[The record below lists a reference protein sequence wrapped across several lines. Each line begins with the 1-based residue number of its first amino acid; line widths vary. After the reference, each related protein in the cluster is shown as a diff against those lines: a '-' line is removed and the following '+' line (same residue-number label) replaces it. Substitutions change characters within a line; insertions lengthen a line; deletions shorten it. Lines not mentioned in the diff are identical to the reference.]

1 MANHGRRS
9 ASLTN
14 SPSRTKKKKNFS
26 SEVSSPDIRKSFT
39 PQRTGERTV
48 RSLRLSR
55 ALTVPDSTTISEACR
70 RMAAR
75 KVDSLLLTDSN
86 ALLCGI
92 LTDKDIATRV
102 IAREVNLDETP
113 VSKVMTRN
121 PVFVLSDTLAVEA
134 LQKMVQGKF
143 RHLPVVENGEV
154 VAILDIAKCLYD
166 AIARLER
173 AAEKGKAIAA
183 AVEGIEK
190 HWGSSASGSNSSFLE
205 TLRDQI
211 FKPSLSTIIP
221 EKSKVII
228 VSPTDTVLATTK
240 KMLELRVSCA
250 VVTVD
255 DKPCGILTSKDIL
268 MRVIA
273 QNLPAS
279 TTLVDKAM
287 TPNPEC
293 AKVDTAIVDALHTMQ
308 DGKFLHLPVLDKDGT
323 VVAILDVIHITHAA
337 IATAGQVGN
346 TANLNTESADSM
358 IQKFWDSAISLSSP
372 NDDDDEDSRS
382 DSSLKIASEG
392 REIGRSAPFNAA
404 SMLQQAF
411 SFKVQDRKG
420 RLHRFTCDTRSLT
433 EVIASI
439 SQKVGN
445 DIDADH
451 YLPQIMYEDEE
462 HDKIVLASDSDL
474 AAAVEHAKTA
484 GLKGL
489 RLHLEY
495 SGLNDN
501 QRDSS
506 VKKLL
511 ANTSLMRP
519 STYSVVAAGAVILA
533 GLSILA
539 FFRRR

>member
-1 MANHGRRS
+1 MMPLLALKGRPRKERQLQQLLKVS
-9 ASLTN
+9 
-14 SPSRTKKKKNFS
+14 KNTGDHLLLDPIPHSWRLFGIRY
-26 SEVSSPDIRKSFT
+26 SSP
-39 PQRTGERTV
+39 
-48 RSLRLSR
+48 
-55 ALTVPDSTTISEACR
+55 
-70 RMAAR
+70 
-75 KVDSLLLTDSN
+75 
-86 ALLCGI
+86 
-92 LTDKDIATRV
+92 
-102 IAREVNLDETP
+102 
-113 VSKVMTRN
+113 
-121 PVFVLSDTLAVEA
+121 
-134 LQKMVQGKF
+134 
-143 RHLPVVENGEV
+143 
-154 VAILDIAKCLYD
+154 LYQQ
-166 AIARLER
+166 
-173 AAEKGKAIAA
+173 
-183 AVEGIEK
+183 
-190 HWGSSASGSNSSFLE
+190 SFL
-205 TLRDQI
+205 RNQ
-211 FKPSLSTIIP
+211 SR
-221 EKSKVII
+221 VII

-279 TTLVDKAM
+279 TTLVEKAM

-293 AKVDTAIVDALHTMQ
+293 AKVDTPIVDALHTMQ

-346 TANLNTESADSM
+346 TANLSSEAADSM

-404 SMLQQAF
+404 NMLQQAF

-433 EVIASI
+433 EVVASI

-495 SGLNDN
+495 SRDN

-511 ANTSLMRP
+511 ANTNTSLMRP